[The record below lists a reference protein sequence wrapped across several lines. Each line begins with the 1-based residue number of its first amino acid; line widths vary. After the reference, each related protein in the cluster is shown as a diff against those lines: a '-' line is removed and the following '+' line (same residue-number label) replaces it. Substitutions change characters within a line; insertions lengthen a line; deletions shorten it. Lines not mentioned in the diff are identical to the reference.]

1 MPWLKPWTDKQMDV
15 TIAVILRTGVILSA
29 VTVLVGAFFYLRH
42 HGYHHP
48 DYRVFAGEPAD
59 LRSIAGIISDAL
71 AVRSGGIIQLGL
83 LLLIATPIVRVSFAV
98 VAFALQRDR
107 VYVIVT
113 LIVLGVLLFSLLGG
127 GGGTR

>member
-15 TIAVILRTGVILSA
+15 AIAVILRTGVILSA

-42 HGYHHP
+42 YGHNHP
-48 DYRVFAGEPAD
+48 DYRVFMGEPAD
-59 LRSIAGIISDAL
+59 LRSIPGIINDAL
-71 AVRSGGIIQLGL
+71 AVNSGGIIQLGL
-83 LLLIATPIVRVSFAV
+83 LLLIATPIVRVAFAV

-127 GGGTR
+127 GGGR